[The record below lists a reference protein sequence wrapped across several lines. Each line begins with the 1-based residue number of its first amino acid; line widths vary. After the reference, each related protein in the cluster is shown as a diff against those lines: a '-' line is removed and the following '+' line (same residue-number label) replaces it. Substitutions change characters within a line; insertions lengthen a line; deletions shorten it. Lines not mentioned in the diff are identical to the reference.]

1 MAKATLL
8 FQREALEEVATIAL
22 QVLRSIGGN
31 YIDEDF
37 LYNDGDIDFG
47 ITCGDAGDLLL
58 KVVQHSGASQALKKN
73 VLNEIIQISKLA
85 TYREYEIFDMDE
97 LVQQIM
103 LSVQSKEEALLSV
116 NQLIKERAERW
127 DLYKLVLRKIEILK
141 ELGKTTE
148 VEATISEFLYL
159 PEIRR
164 QEVEK
169 LLDEKCYEKAISM
182 LNEGI
187 VIAERGGNLGTLR
200 EWQEQLLSIYE
211 EVHNVAKVIE
221 MCRLLFI
228 HTNGS
233 LDYYH
238 KLKSLISST
247 DWKEYLSTLMQE
259 TTFYDYWGSGNNKAD
274 IYIEEKEYDKLFSF
288 LSAVKYKWRYSSY
301 LDYDQRSDSGDF
313 KGIETGDVLGWL
325 R

>member
-1 MAKATLL
+1 MDIWLKATLL
-8 FQREALEEVATIAL
+8 FQREALEEAATIAL

-47 ITCGDAGDLLL
+47 IICEDAGDLLL
-58 KVVQHSGASQALKKN
+58 KVVQHSGASQALKEN

-116 NQLIKERAERW
+116 DKLIKERTERW

-141 ELGKTTE
+141 ELDKTTE

-164 QEVEK
+164 QEVAK
-169 LLDEKCYEKAISM
+169 LLDEKCYEKAICM

-200 EWQEQLLSIYE
+200 EWQEQLLFIYE
-211 EVHNVAKVIE
+211 EVHDVAKVIE
-221 MCRLLFI
+221 MCQLLFI

-274 IYIEEKEYDKLFSF
+274 IYIEEKR
-288 LSAVKYKWRYSSY
+288 V
-301 LDYDQRSDSGDF
+301 
-313 KGIETGDVLGWL
+313 
-325 R
+325 